1 MSVRTKEELLKSAKD
16 ILGENADDTALSFL
30 EDIEDTFKDAET
42 KTKDTTDWKAK
53 FEENDANWRKKY
65 RDRFFGGEDE
75 DDVVPEDGRTK
86 EAKTDDDEKP
96 SKEETITY
104 DDLFTEKE

>member
-1 MSVRTKEELLKSAKD
+1 MAIRTKEEILKSAKE

-30 EDIEDTFKDAET
+30 EDIEDTFKDVET
-42 KTKDTTDWKAK
+42 KAKDTTDWKTK
-53 FEENDANWRKKY
+53 YEENDAMWRNKY
-65 RDRFFGGEDE
+65 RDRFFNGGS
-75 DDVVPEDGRTK
+75 DDAKDGDPLEGAR
-86 EAKTDDDEKP
+86 TDDTDKP